1 MKTPIKDYLSE
12 IVESVRPDESGEVA
26 DYIPTLAQANP
37 DRLALAMTTVSG
49 RTYTAGDTDAE
60 FTIQSMSKPF
70 AYAAAITEHGTDKID
85 SIVGTEPSGEAFNE
99 LSLEQGTHRPKNPM
113 INVGALAINQFVC
126 QPGANW
132 KTRTKHMVELLSTL
146 AGRKLRVDYD
156 AYECEMDTAHRNMSI
171 AHMLAAYG
179 FIETTPHDAVR
190 GYTAQCSV
198 LVNTRDV
205 AMMTAVLANGGVNPV
220 TNQTVLGR
228 SVVRR
233 VLSVMAIAGMY
244 DEAGEWFTDVGIPAK
259 SGVAGGLLGALP
271 GQAGLAA
278 FSPRLNDHGN
288 SVRSIAI
295 FRKLSEDLGLHLMDA
310 DAIGSRALRGTR
322 VSNGRS
328 IIEIQGPVNFTAA
341 EIILNRL
348 ATSTPSESEVV
359 FDVSRVGIVN
369 PVGRTLILEAMR
381 RLSHDG
387 KEILFYDPE
396 GVLPNPDMGEGLLPV
411 ILQDAP

>member
-1 MKTPIKDYLSE
+1 M
-12 IVESVRPDESGEVA
+12 
-26 DYIPTLAQANP
+26 
-37 DRLALAMTTVSG
+37 
-49 RTYTAGDTDAE
+49 
-60 FTIQSMSKPF
+60 
-70 AYAAAITEHGTDKID
+70 
-85 SIVGTEPSGEAFNE
+85 
-99 LSLEQGTHRPKNPM
+99 
-113 INVGALAINQFVC
+113 
-126 QPGANW
+126 
-132 KTRTKHMVELLSTL
+132 
-146 AGRKLRVDYD
+146 
-156 AYECEMDTAHRNMSI
+156 
-171 AHMLAAYG
+171 
-179 FIETTPHDAVR
+179 
-190 GYTAQCSV
+190 
-198 LVNTRDV
+198 
-205 AMMTAVLANGGVNPV
+205 
-220 TNQTVLGR
+220 
-228 SVVRR
+228 
-233 VLSVMAIAGMY
+233 
-244 DEAGEWFTDVGIPAK
+244 
-259 SGVAGGLLGALP
+259 
-271 GQAGLAA
+271 
-278 FSPRLNDHGN
+278 NDHGN